1 MDPGDPSIRQVLPA
15 ADAGWSTYINDYGP
29 FAALLLLLL
38 VLASLASATEAAFFT
53 LTPEHRINCR
63 ESADPADKRIAS
75 LLERPRRLLA
85 SLVILNNVFNIAIV
99 VIVTY
104 LTWNTAQHLKASAW
118 WLISGT
124 LLTTLAIVL
133 FGEIIPKLYASQ
145 NNITV
150 ARRTA
155 PLAQLAL
162 FLFKP
167 FSIMLVNLSNQID
180 KRIQRRGYRVSV
192 EELNQAVDLAG
203 SDSTAEEREIIKGI
217 VNFSNLTARQVM
229 RSRVDISAVDMES
242 SFTELME
249 RINLSGYSR
258 IPVFK
263 ESIDQV
269 EGILYIKDL
278 LPHLNAG
285 DDFAWQPL
293 IRPAFFIPEQK
304 KVDDLLQDFQ
314 KKRIHLAI
322 VVDEYG
328 GTRGLVTLEDIIE
341 EILGDINDE
350 FDDEELAT
358 FRQVDDNTFIF
369 EGKTGL
375 PDVCRVLDID
385 ISLFDDIREGSESLG
400 GLLLALFNHLPDA
413 GEEIRT
419 QGLTFHVLSADHKR
433 IGEVQITRHAEQE
446 KPESVSAREE

>member
-15 ADAGWSTYINDYGP
+15 ADASWSTYFNEYGL

-53 LTPEHRINCR
+53 LTPEHRNSCR
-63 ESADPADKRIAS
+63 ESTDPADKRIAR

-85 SLVILNNVFNIAIV
+85 SLVILNNTFNIAIV

-104 LTWNTAQHLKASAW
+104 LTWHTAQHLKASAW
-118 WLISGT
+118 WLIGGT

-150 ARRTA
+150 ARQTA

-167 FSIMLVNLSNQID
+167 FSILLVNLSNQID

-229 RSRVDISAVDMES
+229 RSRVDISAVDFNFT
-242 SFTELME
+242 FTELME
-249 RINLSGYSR
+249 RINVSGYSR

-278 LPHLNAG
+278 LPHLNA
-285 DDFAWQPL
+285 DHDFSWQHL

-314 KKRIHLAI
+314 KKRVHLAI

-350 FDDEELAT
+350 FDDEELAP
-358 FRQVDDNTFIF
+358 FRRINDHTFIF
-369 EGKTGL
+369 EGKTAL
-375 PDVCRVLDID
+375 SDVCRALDID
-385 ISLFDDIREGSESLG
+385 LSLFDDIREGSESLG
-400 GLLLALFNHLPDA
+400 GLLLALFNHLPGE
-413 GEEIRT
+413 GEEIST
-419 QGLTFHVLSADHKR
+419 QGLTFHVLKADHKR
-433 IGEVQITRHAEQE
+433 IHEVRITRKAEQE
-446 KPESVSAREE
+446 RPESVASKES